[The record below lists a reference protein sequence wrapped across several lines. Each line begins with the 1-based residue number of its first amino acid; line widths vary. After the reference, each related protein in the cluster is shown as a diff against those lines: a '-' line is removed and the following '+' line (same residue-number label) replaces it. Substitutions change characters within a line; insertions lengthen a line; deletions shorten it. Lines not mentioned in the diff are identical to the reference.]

1 MKIFAYGAGAFAL
14 ALGSVLNNNGHDV
27 TFFCRDSK
35 RCAELNSTHVDNKY
49 FNGLKLDEKLNFVD
63 SIDGISN
70 YNILILGIPSK
81 SLKETIE
88 ELNKH
93 LLNKKVLIIS
103 ATKGLEPSTNST
115 VLEFLR
121 KTLNPKIDYELTAI
135 LGPGFAKNIIKKDLT
150 CVNAVSKNLKA
161 AIYVQNLFS
170 NEYFRVYAMDDEI
183 GAEYS
188 SSIKNAI
195 AIGSGILYGIGYK
208 ENARSALITRGLTEL
223 VRFGT
228 YFGAKKDT
236 FFGLTGIGDL
246 MLTCSSKESRNFSLG
261 EEIGKSNDAIS
272 VIKNNKKT
280 VEGLNAIKVI
290 NALAQINN
298 IDMPIVNSLYK
309 ILYEGVKPS
318 TIAKDI
324 MTRPLRVEV
333 I

>member
-1 MKIFAYGAGAFAL
+1 MEIFVYGSGAFAL
-14 ALGSVLNNNGHDV
+14 ALGSVLNNNGHEI
-27 TFFCRDSK
+27 TFFCRDSIRSK
-35 RCAELNSTHVDNKY
+35 DLNLTHIEKKY
-49 FNGLKLDEKLNFVD
+49 FDNLKIDEKLNFID
-63 SIDGISN
+63 SIEEISDFK
-70 YNILILGIPSK
+70 IIVIAVPSK
-81 SLKETIE
+81 SIKDVVM

-93 LLNKKVLIIS
+93 LINKKVLLIS

-121 KTLNPKIDYELTAI
+121 KTLDEKIDYELSAI
-135 LGPGFAKNIIKKDLT
+135 LGPGFAKNIISKDLT
-150 CVNAVSKNLKA
+150 CVNAVSNNLNA

-183 GAEYS
+183 GAEFS

-195 AIGSGILYGIGYK
+195 AIGSGILFGIGYK

-228 YFGAKKDT
+228 YFGAKKET

-246 MLTCSSKESRNFSLG
+246 MLTCSSKESRNFSFG
-261 EEIGKSNDAIS
+261 EEIGRNDDALS
-272 VIKNNKKT
+272 VIKNNTKT
-280 VEGLNAIKVI
+280 VEGLNAVKVI
-290 NALAQINN
+290 DALSKFHN
-298 IDMPIVNSLYK
+298 IEMPIVNSLYK
-309 ILYEGVKPS
+309 ILFEDVKPS

-324 MTRPLRVEV
+324 MTRPLRIEK